1 MPEDH
6 PAASEEAAPPP
17 PPPAIDR
24 DLSSTNDSG
33 VDGEAVQN
41 GSSNAGFQRPH
52 FVPKLNFA
60 ALSQSSDSF
69 KMLASDAE
77 IDVLKER
84 VAHLENE
91 NQKVRNL
98 SLMPSIFTLVIDF
111 VLLKKR
117 ILVEFSCEA

>member
-1 MPEDH
+1 MPSIEQ
-6 PAASEEAAPPP
+6 ASECAPASSDEAAPPVVESDP
-17 PPPAIDR
+17 PP
-24 DLSSTNDSG
+24 TNDSE
-33 VDGEAVQN
+33 VDGGAAQTE
-41 GSSNAGFQRPH
+41 SSDAEFQRPH

-77 IDVLKER
+77 LDVLKER

-98 SLMPSIFTLVIDF
+98 LLCVILSLI
-111 VLLKKR
+111 
-117 ILVEFSCEA
+117 